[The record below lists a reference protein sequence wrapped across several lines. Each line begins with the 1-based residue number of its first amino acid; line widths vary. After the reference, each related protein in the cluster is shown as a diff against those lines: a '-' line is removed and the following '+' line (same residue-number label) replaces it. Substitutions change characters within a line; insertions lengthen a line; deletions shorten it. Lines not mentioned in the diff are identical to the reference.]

1 MLFRIKLMIIICA
14 SVSRMEVWPDYSFFF
29 NLISLK
35 LSELQIL
42 IKWDR
47 FFFGS
52 EHVRSVSSGFQFL
65 HTLEHVRSL
74 NNKWN
79 KIDST
84 ELTQSLVTQQS
95 TIWRPQIRT
104 KTNSW
109 KKLEKYKNHNCMAW
123 VKPVGYLTSVTE
135 LSRLPWTIPV
145 SGHGKTWTRGSI
157 LSAGAVTSRLLY
169 LLACGTLRI
178 SLIFYLFFST
188 GKDLLSVIGKLLM
201 LSDR

>member
-14 SVSRMEVWPDYSFFF
+14 SVGRMEVWPDYSFFL

-65 HTLEHVRSL
+65 HALEHVRSL

-123 VKPVGYLTSVTE
+123 WLFNKCDRVVKTTVNNSSQRSWQNLN
-135 LSRLPWTIPV
+135 SRLH
-145 SGHGKTWTRGSI
+145 SKYRSCH
-157 LSAGAVTSRLLY
+157 LSA
-169 LLACGTLRI
+169 TLP
-178 SLIFYLFFST
+178 SCMPHPPNQFNLLIFFFYRKGPT
-188 GKDLLSVIGKLLM
+188 LSY
-201 LSDR
+201 R

>member
-14 SVSRMEVWPDYSFFF
+14 SVGRMEVWPDYSFFF

-65 HTLEHVRSL
+65 HALEHVRSL
-74 NNKWN
+74 NHIRN

-95 TIWRPQIRT
+95 TLWRPQIRT
-104 KTNSW
+104 ETSSW

-157 LSAGAVTSRLLY
+157 LSTGAVTSRLLY

-178 SLIFYLFFST
+178 SLIFYFFFFYRKGPT
-188 GKDLLSVIGKLLM
+188 LSY
-201 LSDR
+201 R

>member
-1 MLFRIKLMIIICA
+1 M
-14 SVSRMEVWPDYSFFF
+14 
-29 NLISLK
+29 
-35 LSELQIL
+35 QIL
-42 IKWDR
+42 LKWNR

-65 HTLEHVRSL
+65 HALEHVRSL

-95 TIWRPQIRT
+95 TLWRPQVRT
-104 KTNSW
+104 VTNSW
-109 KKLEKYKNHNCMAW
+109 KKLEKYKNHNYMAW

-135 LSRLPWTIPV
+135 LSRLPRTIPV

-157 LSAGAVTSRLLY
+157 LSTGAVTSRLLY
-169 LLACGTLRI
+169 LLACRTLRI
-178 SLIFYLFFST
+178 SLIF
-188 GKDLLSVIGKLLM
+188 
-201 LSDR
+201 